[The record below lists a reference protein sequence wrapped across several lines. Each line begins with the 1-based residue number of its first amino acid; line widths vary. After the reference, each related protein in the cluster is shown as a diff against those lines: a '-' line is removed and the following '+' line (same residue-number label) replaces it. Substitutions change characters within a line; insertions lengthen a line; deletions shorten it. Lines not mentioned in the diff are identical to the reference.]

1 MNTQTQTT
9 SMAEKQLFI
18 KMVLSAW
25 DTQNKRVDNLVD
37 TLAEEQL
44 LKETAPGRNTGIY
57 LFGHLIAISDGI
69 LPLLG
74 ISEKLYPHL
83 EKLFVSTPDKSGLQF
98 PSVAELKRYWKEV
111 NAALSHHFAIMQPGD
126 WFARH
131 NSVSE
136 EDFAR
141 EPHRN
146 KLNILINRTNHQSY
160 HLGQLN
166 YLK

>member
-9 SMAEKQLFI
+9 SITEKQLFI

-25 DTQNKRVDNLVD
+25 ETQNKRVDNLVD
-37 TLAEEQL
+37 TLTEEQL

-74 ISEKLYPHL
+74 IREKLYPHL
-83 EKLFVSTPDKSGLQF
+83 EKIFISTPDKSGLQF
-98 PSVAELKRYWKEV
+98 PSVADLKKYWKEV
-111 NAALSHHFAIMQPGD
+111 NAVLSHHFGGMQPDD
-126 WFARH
+126 WFTKH